1 MITASRMK
9 DIEKGMDFGRKA
21 EYELKKAGEDK
32 GWEILAEGYRKTAD
46 ELLIEVRKNQP
57 NPDLTRDRLYTLCN
71 KYGWFTCGSVN
82 QYQKLFDMR
91 DAGAT
96 THELAVM
103 IWICSDD
110 GWTVEDIQKALDER
124 MYCAVQDGEIYYIG
138 VYEDVERYISEVV
151 PEAAFEICEYAG
163 QIRKEA

>member
-1 MITASRMK
+1 MINLS
-9 DIEKGMDFGRKA
+9 DIEKGMEFGRQA
-21 EYELKKAGEDK
+21 EAELKRSCEDK
-32 GWEILAEGYRKTAD
+32 GWQILAEGYRKTAED
-46 ELLIEVRKNQP
+46 LLIEARKHQP

-71 KYGWFTCGSVN
+71 KYRWFTCGSVN

-110 GWTVEDIQKALDER
+110 GWTVEDIQKALDEW
-124 MYCAVQDGEIYYIG
+124 MYCAVRDGEVHYIG
-138 VYEDVERYISEVV
+138 VYADVEHFLSEV
-151 PEAAFEICEYAG
+151 PDAEWEICLYAERIKQEG
-163 QIRKEA
+163 